1 MRGFKR
7 LGWVAGAALAVGI
20 LPQSTFAADASL
32 EDRVRAL
39 EKKMAREQKE
49 DAAEHQSVGQR
60 IEAIEKEVK
69 DTEKSIGERLG
80 VEFHGFVA
88 TNYNYNFNAPD
99 SHANRI
105 HVFDETANSIE
116 LDQANINVQRNKPE
130 GLGFNLDLDFG
141 KTAEVVGRTTQW
153 RSNSNADKFGVAG
166 GNSSIELRQAY
177 LKYAFADSG
186 FSLMAGKFVT
196 LHGAEVIKSY
206 NNFNYNIS
214 HSILFGFSIPFSHT
228 GLIGTY
234 AFGDL
239 GSISAGVI
247 NGWDSVSDNNDGK
260 SLTSL
265 LTLTPSPMFTF
276 NLATTYGPEKDDNGR
291 SKRLLITPLVTV
303 KPTDQLTLIFDYNY
317 GNESNTAPGLPT
329 VMWQGMAGYVIVAL
343 TDDVQLSLR
352 GEVFDDPDGVRTG
365 FTEAGRGPGATFWEM
380 TPTVAYK
387 ITDGLTWRAEFR
399 HDESDKRFFDKDN
412 RDVSHGDSG
421 QRGQDL
427 VATELIYA
435 F

>member
-1 MRGFKR
+1 MRGFKQ
-7 LGWVAGAALAVGI
+7 LGWVAVAALTVAT
-20 LPQSTFAADASL
+20 LPQGTLAADASL
-32 EDRVRAL
+32 EERVRAL
-39 EKKMAREQKE
+39 EKKVAREQKE
-49 DAAEHQSVGQR
+49 EAAGQKTVIQR
-60 IEAIEKEVK
+60 IEVIEKEVK
-69 DTEKSIGERLG
+69 DTEKSIGDKLG

-88 TNYNYNFNAPD
+88 ANYNYNLNSPD
-99 SHANRI
+99 SHNNRI

-153 RSNSNADKFGVAG
+153 RSNSNSDKFGLAG
-166 GNSSIELRQAY
+166 ANSSVELRQAY

-196 LHGAEVIKSY
+196 FHGAEVIKAY

-214 HSILFGFSIPFSHT
+214 NSILFGFAIPFTHT
-228 GLIGTY
+228 GVIGTY

-239 GSISAGVI
+239 GSIAAGVV
-247 NGWDSVSDNNDGK
+247 NGWDNVSDNNDGK
-260 SLTSL
+260 SLTSM

-276 NLATTYGPEKDDNGR
+276 NLATTYGPEENNNGR
-291 SKRLLITPLVTV
+291 SKRLLITPLITV
-303 KPTDQLTLIFDYNY
+303 KPTDQLTLILDYNY

-329 VMWQGMAGYVIVAL
+329 VMWQGMAGYVIVAV
-343 TDDVQLSLR
+343 TDAVQLSLR
-352 GEVFDDPDGVRTG
+352 GEVFDDPDGFRTG
-365 FTEAGRGPGATFWEM
+365 FTEPGRGPGATFWEV

-387 ITDGLTWRAEFR
+387 ITDGLTWRAECR

-412 RDVSHGDSG
+412 RDVSHGGRG